1 MKRILYLGNQL
12 SKHGFTPT
20 SVETLG
26 ERLREYFDITQAS
39 SIKNQAL
46 RLLHM
51 WWMVIR
57 CRNYDYL
64 LIDTYS
70 SAAFN
75 YAWTSARFAQLFKLK
90 YIPILHGGNL
100 PNRAKKS
107 PKRIQYFIKHAHQIV
122 CPSAYLKVELEAI
135 LGGDYTIIP
144 NFLDIKNYPFEAKV
158 PSKETGINL
167 FWLRSFHEIY
177 NPYLAIK
184 LLKALAEKGF
194 EKLSLCMVGPDKD
207 GSMERVKVFAEEQG
221 VAQFL
226 NMTGRSTKPEWIA
239 LSKQYNV
246 FINTTNI
253 DNTPVS
259 VMEAMA
265 LGFPVITTK
274 VGGIPYLFEDGKE
287 GLMVPPDN
295 CEAFGTAIIH
305 LATNPK
311 EAETIA
317 LNARKKAE
325 SWDWSEI
332 KMRYMDILNN

>member
-1 MKRILYLGNQL
+1 MKKILYLGNQL

-26 ERLREYFDITQAS
+26 ERLREDFDITQAS
-39 SIKNQAL
+39 SIKNQVL
-46 RLLHM
+46 RLVHM
-51 WWMVIR
+51 WWIVIN

-70 SAAFN
+70 SSAFT
-75 YAWTSARFAQLFKLK
+75 YAWTSARLAQFFKLK
-90 YIPILHGGNL
+90 YIPILHGGDL
-100 PNRAKKS
+100 PKRAKNS
-107 PKRIQYFIKHAHQIV
+107 PDLIDRYIKNAHIV
-122 CPSAYLKVELEAI
+122 VSPSGYLKTDMEKEAI
-135 LGGDYTIIP
+135 GNHIIIP
-144 NFLDIKNYPFEAKV
+144 NFIDIKNYPFEAKV

-177 NPYLAIK
+177 NPYLAIR

-207 GSMERVKVFAEEQG
+207 GSMEKVKVFAEEQG
-221 VAQFL
+221 VAQYL
-226 NMTGRSTKPEWIA
+226 KMTGRLNKTEWIA
-239 LSKQYNV
+239 LSRKYNV

-287 GLMVPPDN
+287 GIMIEPKNEEEFVL
-295 CEAFGTAIIH
+295 AIIDIES
-305 LATNPK
+305 NPIK
-311 EAETIA
+311 AKTLSE
-317 LNARKKAE
+317 NARKKAE
-325 SWDWSEI
+325 SWDWSKVKLNWLEI
-332 KMRYMDILNN
+332 LK

>member
-1 MKRILYLGNQL
+1 MKKILYLGNQL

-26 ERLREYFDITQAS
+26 ERLREDFDITQAS
-39 SIKNQAL
+39 SIKNQVL
-46 RLLHM
+46 RLVHM
-51 WWMVIR
+51 WWMVIN

-70 SAAFN
+70 SSAFT
-75 YAWTSARFAQLFKLK
+75 YAWTSARLAQLFKLK
-90 YIPILHGGNL
+90 YIPILHGGDL
-100 PNRAKKS
+100 PNRAKNS
-107 PKRIQYFIKHAHQIV
+107 PDLIDRYIKNAHIV
-122 CPSAYLKVELEAI
+122 VSPSGYLKTAMEKEAV
-135 LGGDYTIIP
+135 GNHTIIP
-144 NFLDIKNYPFEAKV
+144 NFIDIKNYPFEAKV

-177 NPYLAIK
+177 NPYLAIR

-207 GSMERVKVFAEEQG
+207 GSMEKVKVFAEEQG
-221 VAQFL
+221 VAQYL
-226 NMTGRSTKPEWIA
+226 KMTGRLNKPEWIA
-239 LSKQYNV
+239 LSRQYNV

-274 VGGIPYLFEDGKE
+274 VGGIPFLFEDGKE
-287 GLMVPPDN
+287 GLMVPPDD
-295 CEAFGTAIIH
+295 CDALISAVLKL
-305 LATNPK
+305 LANSS
-311 EAETIA
+311 ETKQLIYQG
-317 LNARKKAE
+317 RKKAE
-325 SWDWSEI
+325 SWDWLMI
-332 KMRYMDILNN
+332 KKLWKQKLI

>member
-26 ERLREYFDITQAS
+26 ERLREDFDIIQAS
-39 SIKNQAL
+39 SVKNQAL

-51 WWMVIR
+51 WWMVIN

-70 SAAFN
+70 SSSFN

-90 YIPILHGGNL
+90 YIPILHGGDL
-100 PNRAKKS
+100 PKRAKKS
-107 PKRIQYFIKHAHQIV
+107 HKRIQYFIKYAHQIV

-158 PSKETGINL
+158 PSIETGINL

-226 NMTGRSTKPEWIA
+226 NMTGRLTKPEWIA

-246 FINTTNI
+246 FINTTNV

-287 GLMVPPDN
+287 GLMVPPDD
-295 CEAFGTAIIH
+295 CDALISAV
-305 LATNPK
+305 LKLLDDP
-311 EAETIA
+311 AETKQLICQG
-317 LNARKKAE
+317 RKKAE
-325 SWDWSEI
+325 SWDWITI
-332 KMRYMDILNN
+332 KKLWKQKLS

>member
-1 MKRILYLGNQL
+1 MVKIIYLGNKL

-20 SVETLG
+20 SVEALG
-26 ERLREYFDITQAS
+26 LRLQEDFDMVLAS
-39 SIKNQAL
+39 SKKNQLL
-46 RLLHM
+46 RLVHM
-51 WWMVIR
+51 WWTVLKHK
-57 CRNYDYL
+57 NASYL

-70 SAAFN
+70 TSAFI
-75 YAWTSARFAQLFKLK
+75 YAWTSAKLAGWLGIK
-90 YIPILHGGNL
+90 YIPILHGGAL
-100 PNRAKKS
+100 PTKAKNS
-107 PKRIQYFIKHAHQIV
+107 PDKLKQLLDHAHQVV

-144 NFLDIKNYPFEAKV
+144 NFLDIENYPFEAKA

-167 FWLRSFHEIY
+167 FWLRSFHEMY

-184 LLKALAEKGF
+184 LLKALADKGF

-207 GSMERVKVFAEEQG
+207 GSMDKVKAFAEKQG
-221 VAQFL
+221 VAQYL
-226 NMTGRSTKPEWIA
+226 TMTGRLTKPEWIA

-246 FINTTNI
+246 FINTTNV

-287 GLMVPPDN
+287 GLMVPPDD
-295 CEAFGTAIIH
+295 CDAFVSAVLKLLADAEETKQLIH
-305 LATNPK
+305 HG
-311 EAETIA
+311 
-317 LNARKKAE
+317 RKKAE
-325 SWDWSEI
+325 SWDWMAI
-332 KMRYMDILNN
+332 KKLWKQNLT